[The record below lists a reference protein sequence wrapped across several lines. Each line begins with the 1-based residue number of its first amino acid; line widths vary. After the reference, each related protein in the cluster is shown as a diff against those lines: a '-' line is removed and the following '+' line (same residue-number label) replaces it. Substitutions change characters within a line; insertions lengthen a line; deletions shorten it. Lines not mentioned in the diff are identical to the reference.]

1 MTLFKTLK
9 DVYFFILYTLVT
21 LEEYTKY
28 LRIYFEVRFLFKY
41 IFVCI
46 PKKKKN
52 NYINKNLMKK

>member
-28 LRIYFEVRFLFKY
+28 LRIYFEVNFFLN
-41 IFVCI
+41 IFLL
-46 PKKKKN
+46 PYLKKPT
-52 NYINKNLMKK
+52 YINKNLMKK

>member
-28 LRIYFEVRFLFKY
+28 LRIYFEVNFFLN
-41 IFVCI
+41 IFLLAYL
-46 PKKKKN
+46 KKPT
-52 NYINKNLMKK
+52 YINKNLMKK